1 VPTIIQQL
9 ASFATDTSFEA
20 LPGPVIEESKR
31 LILDSLGCALAG
43 TDHPKGRIGI
53 EYGRL
58 MGQSGNATIIGT
70 TDRVSIFGAA
80 VANGELIN
88 ALDMDAI
95 LPPGHVSPYVLPGS
109 LNMGE
114 ALGCPGK
121 DVIRSVAV
129 AHEMSWRMG
138 KAMDY
143 LRDTKDGQLN
153 TPPVFGYSST
163 ILGATAAIGMLQRQS
178 REVIAHSLGI
188 AGCIAPT
195 QPLIAFFMH
204 APGTTLKYQMA
215 GALVQAAMLATHM
228 GQLGHR
234 GDIEVLDDGE
244 YGFARFIGTR
254 RWEPA
259 RITEELGKR
268 WGFVTEQTYK
278 PYPHCRCLHG
288 PLDCL
293 IDIVEKN
300 DIRPEEI
307 DGITAVVESYNLMPT
322 WVTRDIQ
329 HVTDGQFSIAHG
341 LAMGAHRLTPGKDWQ
356 DPKNVFSPSVLALM
370 KKVTYDVHPDYVKA
384 LDTHGLARPT
394 KVEVRARGQTFIAEK
409 LYPKGSPSPDS
420 GTLMT
425 NDELVQKFRHNASSV
440 LSPGAI
446 DSVVNAVLE
455 VETVSNFATVMRQ
468 VARSRFES
476 SVPRSTSASSEPPV
490 AVRSEGVT
498 A

>member
-1 VPTIIQQL
+1 MSTIIEQL
-9 ASFATDTSFEA
+9 ASFASDTSFDD
-20 LPGPVIEESKR
+20 LPAAVVQECKR

-58 MGQSGNATIIGT
+58 MGLNGDATIIGT
-70 TDRVSIFGAA
+70 TDRASVLGAA
-80 VANGELIN
+80 FANGELIN

-95 LPPGHVSPYVLPGS
+95 LPPGHVTPYVLPGA
-109 LNMGE
+109 LTMGE
-114 ALGCPGK
+114 ALGASGK
-121 DVIRSVAV
+121 GVIRSVAV
-129 AHEMSWRMG
+129 AHEISWRMG

-163 ILGATAAIGMLQRQS
+163 MFGATAAIGMLQRQS
-178 REVIAHSLGI
+178 REVLAHSLGI
-188 AGCIAPT
+188 AACIAPT
-195 QPLIAFFMH
+195 QPLIAFFKH

-215 GALVQAAMLATHM
+215 GALVQAAMLAAHM
-228 GQLGHR
+228 GRLGHR
-234 GDIEVLDDGE
+234 GDIEILDDHE

-259 RITEELGKR
+259 KITDELGKR

-293 IDIVEKN
+293 LDIVEKN

-307 DGITAVVESYNLMPT
+307 EGIKALVESYNLMPT

-341 LAMGAHRLTPGKDWQ
+341 LAIGAHRLTPGKDWQ

-370 KKVTYDVHPDYVKA
+370 EKVTYDVHPDYVKA
-384 LDTHGLARPT
+384 LNTHGLARPT
-394 KVEVRARGQTFIAEK
+394 KVEVRARGKTFVAEK
-409 LYPKGSPSPDS
+409 IFPKGSPTPDS
-420 GTLMT
+420 ATLMT
-425 NDELVQKFRHNASSV
+425 NDELVRKFRHNASTV
-440 LSPGAI
+440 LSPAAI
-446 DSVVNAVLE
+446 DSVVNAVMELDK
-455 VETVSNFATVMRQ
+455 VPSFATVMRQ

-476 SVPRSTSASSEPPV
+476 SLPEATNAASEAAV
-490 AVRSEGVT
+490 AARSERVI